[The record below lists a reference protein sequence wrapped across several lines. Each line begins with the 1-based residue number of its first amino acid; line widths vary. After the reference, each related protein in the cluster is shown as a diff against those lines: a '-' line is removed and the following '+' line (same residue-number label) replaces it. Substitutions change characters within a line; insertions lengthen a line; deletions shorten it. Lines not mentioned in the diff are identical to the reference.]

1 MKKLISI
8 LLAVMLAALLTIT
21 VLASQ
26 GPSGEASGE
35 ASSEEPT
42 AAGMTG
48 GWSATGSPA
57 ITEEVQALLDKATE
71 TLLGVDYTP
80 VAYLG
85 TQLVA
90 GTNHCILC
98 QASTVYPGAAPY
110 YVLVY
115 IYEDLSG
122 NVEIL
127 DIADLDIGSLI
138 SYGEE

>member
-1 MKKLISI
+1 MKKFISI
-8 LLAVMLAALLTIT
+8 LLAVVLAVVLTVT

-26 GPSGEASGE
+26 EASGE
-35 ASSEEPT
+35 PSSEEP
-42 AAGMTG
+42 AKMTG
-48 GWSATGSPA
+48 GWSATESPE
-57 ITEEVQALLDKATE
+57 ITEDVQALFDKAMNG
-71 TLLGVDYTP
+71 LLGVNYTP

-98 QASTVYPGAAPY
+98 QASVVYPGAEPY

-122 NVEIL
+122 NAEIL
-127 DIADLDIGSLI
+127 DIETLDVGSLI

>member
-1 MKKLISI
+1 MKKLVSI
-8 LLAVMLAALLTIT
+8 LLAVMLAAALTVT

-26 GPSGEASGE
+26 EPSGEASS
-35 ASSEEPT
+35 AEP
-42 AAGMTG
+42 AGMTG
-48 GWSATGSPA
+48 GWSATESPE
-57 ITEEVQALLDKATE
+57 ITEDVQALFDKAME
-71 TLLGVDYTP
+71 GLLGVNYTP

-90 GTNHCILC
+90 GSNHCILC
-98 QASTVYPGAAPY
+98 QAAAVYPGAQPY

-122 NVEIL
+122 NAEIL
-127 DIADLDIGSLI
+127 DIETLDVGSLI